1 MKKANIVILMATF
14 NGDRYLKEQ
23 INSIL
28 RQTYSDWYL
37 VIRDD
42 GSTDNT
48 VNILN
53 SYKNAYPDKIS
64 VIVNK
69 SNKHGAKENFFFLS
83 RIALKKQYK
92 YIMYSDQDDIWKI
105 DKIDITLRKLKEIE
119 KDKNIPVLVH
129 TDLEVVDNN
138 LNVIAPSFI
147 KYSKLDNN
155 DSFSHLLIQNNIT
168 GCTMLI
174 NRALLLKSLSIK
186 NNKKII
192 MHDWWFA
199 LIASVFGKVVFLSK
213 PTILYRQHGDN
224 VVGAKKINLYS
235 MSKKIFKLSDN
246 KRSILQTIDQAS
258 VLSDNYTDLPLK
270 KEKVIRGYSQ
280 IKSKNKI
287 ERIYFV
293 RHNDVLKNDLVR
305 RLGEYVFI

>member
-28 RQTYSDWYL
+28 RQTYSDWHL

-53 SYKNAYPDKIS
+53 FYKNAYPDKIS

-69 SNKHGAKENFFFLS
+69 SNKHGAKENFLFLS
-83 RIALKKQYK
+83 KIALKKQYK

-199 LIASVFGKVVFLSK
+199 LIASVFGKVIFLSK

-270 KEKVIRGYSQ
+270 KEKVISGYSQ